1 MRGITYG
8 GYLIASLKFEA
19 KSEKA
24 KEDVEA
30 SVKGN
35 FKTAGNSVD
44 VALEGQFKMLSEAVK
59 DVSSLSISYTATAP
73 LKTVPTD
80 IESLVQAIKDFP
92 KLVSFYCNFI
102 WMIFNAKLPNKNPF
116 SFCFNHSYLSF
127 CFNHETC

>member
-1 MRGITYG
+1 MEGITYG

-30 SVKGN
+30 NVTGN
-35 FKTAGNSVD
+35 FVTAGNSVN

-80 IESLVQAIKDFP
+80 IESLIQAIKDFP

-102 WMIFNAKLPNKNPF
+102 
-116 SFCFNHSYLSF
+116 
-127 CFNHETC
+127 